1 MNNSH
6 FFSLRVYYE
15 DTDVGGIVYYANYL
29 KFAERARTEALRG
42 LRIDQSDLLQNQGL
56 KFVVRDCFLNCFA
69 PARLDDILDVKTD
82 FKKIGHAKIA
92 IQQVISRGDQ
102 VIASLDV
109 TLACLNSEG
118 RPVKLTGDLRRLLID
133 LET

>member
-42 LRIDQSDLLQNQGL
+42 LGIDQSDLLQNQGL